1 MLVLRIGQPKG
12 WEAVEKALGKKGR
25 AGLSLVEVTD
35 KNGRKMR
42 VWKKV
47 EKTPEKK
54 KGGLSVKDILDEL
67 KKKFGLSRESIASDY
82 AKNGIERDFGC
93 DRDTFAKHVWEYFTH
108 REKWDGFFSKK
119 ENAEKHRKPVKQ
131 EAGKERPAISKDK
144 DKADAAKMPLNRS
157 LMRRVWSIYSPEGKR
172 AAAEEKLA
180 EKESGKLPKSVMYE
194 GKKWD
199 VRELDDGNV
208 ELTAKGDFGGGTQ
221 TVKIGTKE
229 QFAELLELEK
239 KNSGRPVEDG
249 HTGSVKFSGAT
260 VALPDAAEFRADLAS
275 MTALRER
282 RNKAETDA
290 MLKDPLDK
298 QGLRMKLVTSPEY
311 IEDAKEISAIAAKY
325 AYMGVNLEDP
335 TEKDVARTALNY
347 FDIFDREGK
356 LLDATVFLH
365 DSASPQFGGFDS
377 PLRRVYEEKA
387 GFKDTELANAIRSYG
402 RKRDAES
409 REVLERYADMYG
421 DDHYNRSLAMLGN
434 QNARKDG
441 ADRSRLN
448 DKFTGDAVPEAER
461 RKDLV
466 NQRPVEILMNDFR
479 GLTDKETRTVAKQ
492 KYGLLKSVE
501 KDGIHIEF
509 PMSGYRETNQ
519 HSADKNVLYV
529 LGQLG
534 DIMRNAVFMYSEPN
548 SDPKKTS
555 TINMLNYAAK
565 TMIDGEE
572 YYTRLVI
579 REDKDGNFYY
589 DNDSTSVE
597 KVKANLEVP
606 VPISTGVAHHGSLSE
621 ADSRLNTAP
630 NAGHH
635 GSPYMDRI
643 SQWLAGVK
651 ENVNNKHD
659 RAATYSESLN
669 EYKAQYAES
678 LRGKTDAE
686 ALDLVVEAYSLLAKK
701 LRPEAEEKGCTPQ
714 ELGDPE
720 LDALGELRLEYGEKN
735 LSEREKKY
743 REELDKLGGRMKEA
757 IDREFGQESEA
768 EEHGN
773 RSRAMM
779 GNQNARKEFSEECE
793 SYFNGSNLYPEVKIK
808 TLLKEA
814 AGDAGKEDVIKE
826 LAGRKGV
833 NFDTVKR
840 IVEAEKEALKSGPQT
855 EPEKGAEQARTK
867 KTREK
872 AGRPKTGKNMGERV
886 SAMEDAVSYNPNA
899 ENYAYKDTG
908 YIAGSQKEK
917 IQDFWKRMAELGRGV
932 GAEEI
937 DWDALEENGRY
948 ADKMITKKNI
958 MGDPDFD
965 GWRENGMNSRAAFLA
980 SKVLAAVG
988 KEPVDHTES
997 GRKNYV
1003 IAIDT
1008 LKSRLAGCKGCRDVI
1023 EVLDDIYGEASQTF
1037 NSQIRRD
1044 PEMLALNEKSSQAVR
1059 RGCEM
1064 EKKFDDEFLEKI
1076 SEKWPSSKEQKA
1088 HLGEIEKLAQSI
1100 ADGIEPD
1107 SEHFLSVRMV
1117 SIPGVGSC
1125 VHASARFNQA
1135 EEKAAR
1141 KEIRAKTDELREKYR
1156 QNDCTHEIW
1165 KQLGEKFNDLH
1176 RSEAFQ
1182 KHYASLKIYDADA
1195 RFKVDAKTG
1204 EKRESYYYTYR
1215 DKSYDKYDSWDWTG
1229 EAKQKREKDSE
1240 IIKGRTKRRFE
1251 MIVPKTL
1258 ERRGGRDVSVR
1269 STEELKKAF
1278 NFREVQTGSYVQT
1291 DPASA
1296 KWHVDNLATGFADL
1310 CDVTGIP
1317 DNLVSLNG
1325 RLAVAIGARGHGGA
1339 LAHYEPVERVI
1350 NITKMRGGGS
1360 LGHEWFHA
1368 FDNLIAEAM
1377 NGGDYNQWLTNPDL
1391 HGRDKPLGA
1400 DDTNGRVR
1408 AAFGGLMEAIMSG
1421 DTPETRLVEY
1431 KAADYK
1437 AGKRLFGNAGLY
1449 GMYGGFQADLSKS
1462 KTLDEAVGVINGKYG
1477 KAVGDIIKTGLL
1489 DNKNVSSY
1497 AKQHA
1502 RKLMRAYNDYLKMA
1516 AAWFGGKEE
1525 DGSASVKTGRTVSRF
1540 YEDAKKLDDGKEK
1553 PYWSTPHEMAARAF
1567 EAYLCDKLKN
1577 DGRRN
1582 DYLSGHASN
1591 ADYGGEWYP
1600 YPTERDR
1607 VKINGAFDEL
1617 FRVVSETKA
1626 IRKSLASADGWEEI
1640 EKSLAKPRK
1649 PSFVLGRDGR
1659 LYVRVPSGA
1668 ASAGEA

>member
-25 AGLSLVEVTD
+25 TGLSLVEVTD

-54 KGGLSVKDILDEL
+54 KKGLSVKDILDEL

-119 ENAEKHRKPVKQ
+119 ENAEKHGNPVKQ
-131 EAGKERPAISKDK
+131 DAGKERPASSKDK
-144 DKADAAKMPLNRS
+144 DKADAVKMPLNRS
-157 LMRRVWSIYSPEGKR
+157 LMRRVWNIYSPEGQR

-194 GKKWD
+194 GRKWD
-199 VRELDDGNV
+199 VRELGDGNV
-208 ELTAKGDFGGGTQ
+208 ELTAKDELGGGMQ
-221 TVKIGTKE
+221 TVKIGTRE

-260 VALPDAAEFRADLAS
+260 VALPDAAGFRADLAS

-282 RNKAETDA
+282 RNKAETDV

-365 DSASPQFGGFDS
+365 DSASPQFGSYDS
-377 PLRRVYEEKA
+377 PLWRVYEEKA
-387 GFKDTELANAIRSYG
+387 SFKDTELGNAIRSYG
-402 RKRDAES
+402 RKRDTES
-409 REVLERYADMYG
+409 REVLERYAEMYG

-434 QNARKDG
+434 QNARKFSSLTDDEKGLMGRNIENDVVSEVKSGIIAKTEGKTVSKVAQEWVEENFKTPAMTSIGEVAVSRRGIKDSLAHGFGQDKLDAIPAIKDVLEKGTYMGYEDDFDG
-441 ADRSRLN
+441 ATLRNHYFAAKVRFPGG
-448 DKFTGDAVPEAER
+448 DKIVFCRVHEAEGSSTSR
-461 RKDLV
+461 FYVHEVFTEDEIKKESSFQTSTAG
-466 NQRPVEILMNDFR
+466 NGKKTGRPLYSFILHEILN
-479 GLTDKETRTVAKQ
+479 
-492 KYGLLKSVE
+492 
-501 KDGIHIEF
+501 
-509 PMSGYRETNQ
+509 
-519 HSADKNVLYV
+519 
-529 LGQLG
+529 
-534 DIMRNAVFMYSEPN
+534 
-548 SDPKKTS
+548 
-555 TINMLNYAAK
+555 
-565 TMIDGEE
+565 
-572 YYTRLVI
+572 
-579 REDKDGNFYY
+579 
-589 DNDSTSVE
+589 
-597 KVKANLEVP
+597 
-606 VPISTGVAHHGSLSE
+606 
-621 ADSRLNTAP
+621 
-630 NAGHH
+630 
-635 GSPYMDRI
+635 
-643 SQWLAGVK
+643 VK
-651 ENVNNKHD
+651 ENVNDKHD
-659 RAATYSESLN
+659 RAAAYSERLN

-701 LRPEAEEKGCTPQ
+701 LRPEAEKKGCTPQ

-757 IDREFGQESEA
+757 IDREFGQESEV
-768 EEHGN
+768 EEHEN

-779 GNQNARKEFSEECE
+779 GNQNARKDFLAQCE
-793 SYFNGSNLYPEVKIK
+793 SYFSGSNLYPEVKIK

-814 AGDAGKEDVIKE
+814 AGDADKEDVIKE
-826 LAGRKGV
+826 LAGRNGV

-840 IVEAEKEALKSGPQT
+840 IVEAEKEALKSGPQS
-855 EPEKGAEQARTK
+855 EPGKGAEQARTK
-867 KTREK
+867 KAREK

-958 MGDPDFD
+958 MGDPDFG
-965 GWRENGMNSRAAFLA
+965 GWKENGMNSRAAFLA

-1023 EVLDDIYGEASQTF
+1023 DVLDDIYGEASQTF

-1064 EKKFDDEFLEKI
+1064 EKKFDDEFLEKV
-1076 SEKWPSSKEQKA
+1076 SEKWPSSKEQRA
-1088 HLGEIEKLAQSI
+1088 HMGEIEKLAQSI

-1258 ERRGGRDVSVR
+1258 ERRGGRNVSVR

-1408 AAFGGLMEAIMSG
+1408 EAFGGLMEAIMSG

-1477 KAVGDIIKTGLL
+1477 KTVGYIIKTGLL

-1567 EAYLCDKLKN
+1567 EAYLCDKLKD

-1626 IRKSLASADGWEEI
+1626 IRKSLAAADGWEEI

-1659 LYVRVPSGA
+1659 LYVRVPGGA
-1668 ASAGEA
+1668 ASASEA